1 MDLTRIPPSH
11 RLYSGFTCSDP
22 SLDKFPVF
30 VISSC
35 GLRNFLL
42 RATSGCRVQSQGM
55 DTAVW
60 FKFVEILIEGV
71 NFKCCLSVHVDNYT
85 IIVST
90 KCKMD

>member
-11 RLYSGFTCSDP
+11 RLYSGFNSDP
-22 SLDKFPVF
+22 SSDKFPVF

-42 RATSGCRVQSQGM
+42 RASSGCRVQSQGM

-60 FKFVEILIEGV
+60 IKCLEILIEGV
-71 NFKCCLSVHVDNYT
+71 KFELINILTLSFY
-85 IIVST
+85 
-90 KCKMD
+90 